1 MKNYFQPWEL
11 QCPCCKQG
19 TIRPELLKILNQAR
33 GDFGRAI
40 VLNSA
45 YRCPRHNIKVLG
57 SSMYSSHMDGW
68 AVDIRARSDA
78 TKYELMEILMRLGV
92 SRFGVRKTFLHIDID
107 PDKNPKRIWG
117 Y

>member
-11 QCPCCKQG
+11 RCPCCKQG
-19 TIRPELLKILNQAR
+19 TIKPELLEILNRAR
-33 GDFGRAI
+33 DAFGRAI

-45 YRCPRHNIKVLG
+45 YRCQRHNVTIPG
-57 SSMYSSHMDGW
+57 SSQFSSHKFGL

-78 TKYELMEILMRLGV
+78 TKYELMSILMLLGV
-92 SRFGVRKTFLHIDID
+92 TRFGVRKTFLHIDID
-107 PDKNPKRIWG
+107 PDKNQGRLWG